1 MNLKKLLVTATAGV
15 LLLSGCAAGGKT
27 AVSIGGSVITDN
39 EIKFTAQELM
49 GAADV
54 TGAVDALKQSY
65 LIAELAENMGIELS
79 DEESSSIKQ
88 NIASF
93 KANQGG
99 KKAGDKLL
107 KSYGVDDS
115 VLFTISAASVYSQKV
130 FEQLEIADPTDDD
143 LRKYFKDS
151 YLRAKHVLIST
162 TDMTTGANLDEG
174 AQAEAEIK
182 ANEVLE
188 KAKNGEDFNALIEEY
203 NEDPGMASNAEG
215 YFFIDKQMVQEFEDA
230 TKSIQPGEFTLC
242 KSDYGY
248 HIIQRLPIEGDS
260 FEKYFEDNKASV
272 QSSYSSVQQQ
282 NALDAKA
289 EELGIKTEVKQDV
302 IDSIKLDDSKDE

>member
-1 MNLKKLLVTATAGV
+1 MHFKKLLVTAMAGA

-27 AVSIGGSVITDN
+27 AVSIGDSVITAN

-49 GAADV
+49 GSANVAS
-54 TGAVDALKQSY
+54 AVDALKQSY

-79 DEESSSIKQ
+79 DEEVSSIKQ

-115 VLFTISAASVYSQKV
+115 ILFTISSASLYSQKV
-130 FEQLEIADPTDDD
+130 FEQLEITDPTDDE
-143 LRKYFKDS
+143 LRSYFKNS

-162 TDMTTGANLDEG
+162 TDMVTGADLDEG
-174 AQAEAEIK
+174 AQAEAEIT

-188 KAKNGEDFNALIEEY
+188 KAKDGEDFDALIEEF
-203 NEDPGMASNAEG
+203 NEDPGMASNEDG
-215 YFFIDKQMVQEFEDA
+215 YFFTDKQMVQEFEDA
-230 TKSIQPGEFTLC
+230 TKSIQPDEFTLC

-260 FEKYFEDNKASV
+260 FDKYFEDNKVSV

-282 NALDAKA
+282 NALDSKA
-289 EELGIKTEVKQDV
+289 EELGITTEVKQNV
-302 IDSIKLDDSKDE
+302 IDSIKLDDSNNE